1 MKLIWSTEDF
11 KPAGFPIEGFPI
23 LLEASGEINP
33 VVHSFLVEEL
43 LQSARRPSKATWAN
57 YAFALSRFFTF
68 LEESSRSWNERP
80 APGVPSVVADFR
92 NYLLSA
98 SLKRSSINANLDV
111 IARFFQHSL
120 ERGEIAQLPFAMRES
135 RRRDVGTHS
144 KRSTRPS
151 VPRPDVKL
159 RASKHIPKIL
169 SASEVIAFLRG
180 FKNETLRLMA
190 RLQVETGLRVEE
202 LTSFPSAYV
211 VDPDS
216 VSGRSSF
223 VVVRLSPA
231 DMATKGDV
239 ERTIHVPRSLM
250 HSLWL
255 YVLTQRQTRSLGSS
269 AALFLTQRGQPYKT
283 RSVWKLYRENN
294 GLPGK
299 DVNPHLLRH
308 TYATHTLVALT
319 KHINAGNA
327 LLYVRD
333 RLGHASI
340 NTTEIYLHYVDDL
353 TISVAARYQS
363 EISQLISEVK

>member
-23 LLEASGEINP
+23 LLEASGAINP
-33 VVHSFLVEEL
+33 VVHAFLVGEL
-43 LQSARRPSKATWAN
+43 LQSARRPSRATWAN
-57 YAFALSRFFTF
+57 YAFALTRFFTF
-68 LEESSRSWNERP
+68 LEESSRSWNERLI
-80 APGVPSVVADFR
+80 PGAPSVVADFR
-92 NYLLSA
+92 SYLLSA
-98 SLKRSSINANLDV
+98 PLKRSSVNANLDV
-111 IARFFQHSL
+111 IARLFQHSY
-120 ERGEIAQLPFAMRES
+120 ERGEIVHLPFAMRES
-135 RRRDVGTHS
+135 RSRDVGTHS
-144 KRSTRPS
+144 KRSTRAPA
-151 VPRPDVKL
+151 PRPDVKL

-190 RLQVETGLRVEE
+190 RLQVETGIRVEE
-202 LTSFPSAYV
+202 LTTFPCSYV

-216 VSGRSSF
+216 IAGRPSF
-223 VVVRLSPA
+223 IVVRLSPA
-231 DMATKGDV
+231 DMATKGAV

-250 HSLWL
+250 SSLWL
-255 YVLTQRQTRSLGSS
+255 YVLTQRPSRALGSS
-269 AALFLTQRGQPYKT
+269 AALFVTQRGQPYKT
-283 RSVWKLYRENN
+283 RSVWKLYREND
-294 GLPGK
+294 GLVGR

-340 NTTEIYLHYVDDL
+340 RTTEIYLHYVDDM

-363 EISQLISEVK
+363 EISQLISDLK